1 MIYIIICILG
11 IIGILV
17 CRTIENSMWEHDRE
31 KALGYEF
38 EQLRGKDGRTRKYT
52 DGIF

>member
-1 MIYIIICILG
+1 MIDIVICILG

-17 CRTIENSMWEHDRE
+17 CRIIENVMWEYDRE

-38 EQLRGKDGRTRKYT
+38 KRYCGAKMKEGEQDV
-52 DGIF
+52 